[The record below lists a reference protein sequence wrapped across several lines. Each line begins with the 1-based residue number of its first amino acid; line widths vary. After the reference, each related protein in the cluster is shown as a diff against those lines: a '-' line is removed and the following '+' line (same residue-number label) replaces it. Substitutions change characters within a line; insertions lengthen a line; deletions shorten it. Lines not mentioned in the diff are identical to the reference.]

1 MGLFFIA
8 DILGGNKVVLV
19 GSLIQDQLMK
29 AHNQPFAAALSL
41 VLMVL
46 TTLMISLYKRIT
58 HSSELEGL
66 L

>member
-1 MGLFFIA
+1 
-8 DILGGNKVVLV
+8 
-19 GSLIQDQLMK
+19 MK
-29 AHNQPFAAALSL
+29 AHNQPLAAALSL

>member
-1 MGLFFIA
+1 MRKHILFCT
-8 DILGGNKVVLV
+8 L
-19 GSLIQDQLMK
+19 
-29 AHNQPFAAALSL
+29 FAAALSL